1 MDNKRSGMPRITILI
16 MFLLIA
22 GMLYYSISGMLQ
34 TSHYKYN
41 DFQKDLSQGKVKSV
55 TINQNKEI
63 PTGQIIIKLKDN
75 SKEEV
80 YVTDVNKV
88 IDEIVCS

>member
-1 MDNKRSGMPRITILI
+1 MDNRKGGMPKISIVIMLILV
-16 MFLLIA
+16 A
-22 GMLYYSISGMLQ
+22 GMLYYSISGMMQ
-34 TSHYKYN
+34 NSHYKYN

-80 YVTDVNKV
+80 YVTDV
-88 IDEIVCS
+88 